1 MDSKEV
7 NYDFAKAWD
16 ASQGDFAKHIAN
28 SIVAYNETNNKSFSS
43 VYDICCGASNL
54 LAEFHKLGFKCSGT
68 ETRQG
73 MYEYSKEKLPE
84 VTYYLTENM
93 YDLPGKEKADIITC
107 THDIVNYLE
116 EFSEWETL
124 FKNVSKKL
132 SKNGIFVFDFYTK
145 FKLSNWNESTYKTTP
160 SLDYLTTVK
169 SGLYDKTMITYNYYI
184 NYNNYYVKTKD
195 VVVESYFEF
204 DQIMEALK
212 RAGLKNIQIV
222 DANLIKTEPNQYA
235 ERIYVV
241 ASHK

>member
-7 NYDFAKAWD
+7 SYDFAKAWD

-28 SIVAYNETNNKSFSS
+28 SIVAYTETNNKSFSS
-43 VYDICCGASNL
+43 VYDICCGSSNL
-54 LAEFHKLGFKCSGT
+54 LAEFHKLGFKCFGT

-73 MYEYSKEKLPE
+73 MYDYSKDKLPE

-132 SKNGIFVFDFYTK
+132 TKNGIFVFDFYSK
-145 FKLSNWNESTYKTTP
+145 YKLSNWNESTYKSTP

-195 VVVESYFEF
+195 VVVESYFEL
-204 DQIMEALK
+204 DQILDALK
-212 RAGLKNIQIV
+212 RAGFKNVQIV